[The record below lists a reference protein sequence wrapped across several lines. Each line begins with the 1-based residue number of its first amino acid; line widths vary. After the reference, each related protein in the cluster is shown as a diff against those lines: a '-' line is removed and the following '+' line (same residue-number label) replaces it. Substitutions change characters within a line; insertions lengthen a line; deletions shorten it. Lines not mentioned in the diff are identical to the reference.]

1 MSYLF
6 ARPHT
11 GWRFESQRPQQG
23 HRETLAIWKDKLARL
38 EKNTEIT
45 DVIMEQRRETARKL
59 VSAKLRTLTTN
70 PHKRAA
76 RGPRRANPKSLG
88 HVIRSLRKL
97 CLDVASTRQLDQ
109 TKEYWFLK
117 AEMASKLQ
125 VPEHFIAQAVHKL
138 NLLGIC
144 DQGEN
149 TGVHDSHRDKFWGGP
164 WVSSWQDTRYTIKL
178 DKLIALSV
186 WLD

>member
-6 ARPHT
+6 TTPHT
-11 GWRFESQRPQQG
+11 GWRFESHRSQNG
-23 HRETLAIWKDKLARL
+23 YRETLAVWRKKLALL
-38 EKNTEIT
+38 ETKPDDGDIVMT
-45 DVIMEQRRETARKL
+45 QRRATALKL
-59 VSAKLRTLTTN
+59 VTAKLRTLTNN

-76 RGPRRANPKSLG
+76 RGPRRANPKSLE
-88 HVIRSLRKL
+88 HVIRALRKM
-97 CLDVASTRQLDQ
+97 CVEAANARKLDPAR
-109 TKEYWFLK
+109 EYWFLK
-117 AEMASKLQ
+117 AEMAAKLN

-178 DKLIALSV
+178 DKLIALAV
-186 WLD
+186 